1 MNVPDLGAA
10 FAASYR
16 DAREKFLA
24 AAHAAGAA
32 VDTRVQPDRK
42 GAEGETLAVDTALLG
57 PPDAADLVCIL
68 AGTHGVEGFCGS
80 GVQVALLRD
89 PALKP
94 ALERSGAALL
104 LYHVVNPYGFSH
116 LHRTNEDNIDLNRN
130 FRDFTQPL
138 PVNAAYAE
146 VHAFMVPAT
155 WPPAPEN
162 EAKLGAYVAARGPAA
177 LQAAVSG
184 GQCQYPEGLFF
195 GGQRAAWSNTTLRA
209 VMRAQGAART
219 RLVWLDVHTAL
230 GPWGHAEKILSGP
243 DDPALIRRARAW
255 WGADVTSFHDGSST
269 SAPLTGVNF
278 ECALEE
284 CPAAEYTGIALEY
297 GTVPIA
303 QTFDALRADAWLR
316 QRPDA
321 PAPVRA
327 AIKQRMRDAFY
338 GDSDAWRGMV
348 YGQARAALFEA
359 FVALKASAG

>member
-1 MNVPDLGAA
+1 MHSSSATRHFSGSYAEARRKFLDAA
-10 FAASYR
+10 AAS
-16 DAREKFLA
+16 
-24 AAHAAGAA
+24 GAA
-32 VDTRVQPDRK
+32 VESFVLDAHR
-42 GAEGETLAVDTALLG
+42 GALGESLATDIALLG
-57 PPDAADLVCIL
+57 APGAAKLLIVSS
-68 AGTHGVEGFCGS
+68 GTHGPEGFCGS
-80 GVQVALLRD
+80 GCQVATLHDTDLLARL
-89 PALKP
+89 AQ
-94 ALERSGAALL
+94 AGIALL
-104 LYHVVNPYGFSH
+104 LVHAVNPHGFSH

-130 FRDFTQPL
+130 FRDFAQPL

-146 VHAFMVPAT
+146 VHGFMVPAT

-195 GGQRAAWSNTTLRA
+195 GGRREAWSNTTLRA
-209 VMRAQGAART
+209 VMRTQGAARK

-303 QTFDALRADAWLR
+303 QTLDALRADAWLR
-316 QRPDA
+316 QHPDA

-359 FVALKASAG
+359 FVALKANAG